1 MAAND
6 DGVVL
11 FRGRLVEMGGSEV
24 GSAEATVRVFRSPL
38 PPLAS
43 ADPTVTVPVS
53 KHAVKGVAPL
63 LFSDVEIV
71 IRPVSG

>member
-1 MAAND
+1 MEANETV
-6 DGVVL
+6 VVL
-11 FRGRLVEMGGSEV
+11 ARGRLIELGEGESDSV
-24 GSAEATVRVFRSPL
+24 EATFKVFREPL
-38 PPLAS
+38 PTLAS